1 MAPIVSQAEIAGS
14 LAEVFA
20 YVTDPSRFHEWQENV
35 VSGRMD
41 GADAV
46 AVGSIC
52 TTTRRIG
59 GAERTVT
66 SRVTKLSPPRT
77 WAIRGVDGPIRSI
90 VEVAVEPVDGGG
102 QSRVTIELDFT
113 GQGIGRLLV
122 PLVVRPQSRKEMR
135 RNMQRLKARIEDA
148 AKR

>member
-14 LAEVFA
+14 PAEVFA

-35 VSGRMD
+35 VSGCMD
-41 GADAV
+41 GNAV

-59 GAERTVT
+59 RAERTVT
-66 SRVTKLSPPRT
+66 SRVTKLSPPRI

-90 VEVAVEPVDGGG
+90 VEVMVEPAGGG
-102 QSRVTIELDFT
+102 ARARVTIGLDFT
-113 GQGIGRLLV
+113 GHGIGKVLV
-122 PLVVRPQSRKEMR
+122 PLIVRPQSRKEMQ
-135 RNMQRLKARIEDA
+135 RNMQRLKERIEDA